1 MPPDYNM
8 PYGSA
13 PSICFPLTE
22 LSVYVLLILC
32 IVHSLRHQGKYL
44 VYLFGG
50 LVFGL
55 LLEFVDVYFLKGYTY
70 GRFFIMI
77 GSAPED
83 IPFWIGVGWGI
94 IIYSSRLFTDKLGL
108 PILAAAALDAL
119 LALNIDFTM
128 DVTAYRLHMWDWGWS
143 SNHLDPLHSQWFG
156 IPYNNYFGWLT
167 VVFTYS
173 YFSRLLTRSF
183 SQSVRNKIWMQI
195 CIALMS
201 IILSE
206 IILFSWFN
214 NIRPWLTAQ
223 FGIQSIYYFLI
234 LLLLI
239 IVFVFTG
246 WRKRSI
252 QASPSSYITW
262 LIPGWFHF
270 YFLAWF
276 FLAGFNR
283 ENNWMTFFAILSFM
297 IGLIVHGR
305 YLKKGTDKL
314 YADLA

>member
-1 MPPDYNM
+1 M

-13 PSICFPLTE
+13 PSFCYPLTE
-22 LSVYVLLILC
+22 LSVYILLILC
-32 IVHSLRHQGKYL
+32 IVHSLKQQGKYL
-44 VYLFGG
+44 IYLFGG

-70 GRFFIMI
+70 GRFFIML

-94 IIYSSRLFTDKLGL
+94 IIYSSRLFTDKFGL
-108 PILAAAALDAL
+108 PMLAAAALDAL

-128 DVTAYRLHMWDWGWS
+128 DVTAYRLHMWDWGWT
-143 SNHLDPLHSQWFG
+143 SNHLDPLNSQWFG

-173 YFSRLLTRSF
+173 YFSRLLTRAF
-183 SQSVRNKIWMQI
+183 SKSIRDKIWAQA
-195 CIALMS
+195 CIAVTA

-214 NIRPWLTAQ
+214 NIRPWLTAH
-223 FGIQSIYYFLI
+223 FGIQSVHLFLI
-234 LLLLI
+234 LLLLL
-239 IVFVFTG
+239 IVFALAG
-246 WRKRSI
+246 WKKRNDHV
-252 QASPSSYITW
+252 SPASYITW
-262 LIPGWFHF
+262 LIPGWFHL

-283 ENNWMTFFAILSFM
+283 ENNWMTFFAILSF
-297 IGLIVHGR
+297 IAGLIIHGR
-305 YLKKGTDKL
+305 YLKKSTNR
-314 YADLA
+314 AIANTA